1 MHFKTLLED
10 FNIINVFGGEA
21 STRFK
26 IMQSVFTGSLILL
39 TFPAL
44 WAAYNMSKDFGWGV
58 YKKIGASLD
67 VQSK

>member
-1 MHFKTLLED
+1 LLED
-10 FNIINVFGGEA
+10 FSIIEIFGAET
-21 STRFK
+21 STIIE

-44 WAAYNMSKDFGWGV
+44 WAAYKMSKDFGWGV